1 MKSFTVFLLLTL
13 GIVACSARHHH
24 EADAPKLPITLY
36 YEALCPYCMHFVTTQ
51 LNPSMVRKDRLHYTN
66 LTLVPFGNAHLNEK
80 GEVTCQ
86 HGEDECELNAWHA
99 CILEHND
106 INISLKLIA
115 CMMRGRKNNLDKCA
129 NRYGIDVTAV
139 KDCKSARSVDEILQK
154 YAEATA
160 QVDFRGVP
168 AIAVDNEF
176 KSDDQDEL
184 TDNFD
189 QTFCAKYKAKF
200 NIRLKNC

>member
-1 MKSFTVFLLLTL
+1 MNEHLLL
-13 GIVACSARHHH
+13 
-24 EADAPKLPITLY
+24 
-36 YEALCPYCMHFVTTQ
+36 Q
-51 LNPSMVRKDRLHYTN
+51 
-66 LTLVPFGNAHLNEK
+66 LNEK

-139 KDCKSARSVDEILQK
+139 KDCKSARSVDEILKK

-168 AIAVDNEF
+168 AIAVDNASIISFSSILYYKQFSFFNQEF

-184 TDNFD
+184 SDNFD